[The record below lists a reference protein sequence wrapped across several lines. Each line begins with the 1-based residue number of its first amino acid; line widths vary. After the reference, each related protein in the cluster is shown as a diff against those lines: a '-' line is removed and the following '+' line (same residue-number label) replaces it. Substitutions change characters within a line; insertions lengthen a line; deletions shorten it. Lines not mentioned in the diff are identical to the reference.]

1 VFAIDLVI
9 FSKSKNLPFQISE
22 KAMVFGEEIQ
32 ASPENVD
39 EDLRLQYR
47 YLDLRRPSMQDIL
60 IKRYQIIKCIREYLD
75 QLNFIE
81 IETPFLTKSTPEG
94 ARDYL
99 VPSRIHKG
107 KFYALPQSPQLF
119 KQLLSQLIG
128 KYEIVHFPPS
138 DFTDSIF
145 TYELQKY
152 FESQSNN
159 YIAFRGYIKDLEK
172 INGKIY
178 IEFSCVISN
187 EIVIDPAIIAFH
199 LEVSE
204 KQANELLK
212 NERPDSI
219 ERLIGF
225 FRDPDYLVVAK
236 TKGISKIKK
245 YEVSGTPVG
254 EDDVEVE
261 IETPTKFIGN
271 GILVEAVKFPKERR

>member
-1 VFAIDLVI
+1 MDFFISKTTSILAVTFVLTFFFGCGPSYEEKQAI
-9 FSKSKNLPFQISE
+9 KE
-22 KAMVFGEEIQ
+22 KARKEAIERQQAEE
-32 ASPENVD
+32 
-39 EDLRLQYR
+39 
-47 YLDLRRPSMQDIL
+47 
-60 IKRYQIIKCIREYLD
+60 
-75 QLNFIE
+75 
-81 IETPFLTKSTPEG
+81 
-94 ARDYL
+94 
-99 VPSRIHKG
+99 
-107 KFYALPQSPQLF
+107 

-159 YIAFRGYIKDLEK
+159 YIAFRGYIEDLEK

-187 EIVIDPAIIAFH
+187 EIVIDPTIIAFR

-204 KQANELLK
+204 KQANELIK

-236 TKGISKIKK
+236 IKGISKIKK
-245 YEVSGTPVG
+245 YEVSGTPIG

-261 IETPTKFIGN
+261 IETPAKFIGN
-271 GILVEAVKFPKERR
+271 GILVEAVKLPKERK